1 LLPLF
6 FSISRG
12 IFWKCYL
19 FPDVRNGISALKQLE
34 EAIARYQLSVPNE
47 SLAKLD
53 GYCRLLW
60 NINVT
65 LNLTRHTDFDKFVS
79 RDLVDTLEL
88 SKLIPEN
95 QKVLDVGSGGGVPG
109 IVLAILRPD
118 LEVTL
123 TESVGKKSAALDQI
137 AEGLGMD
144 VQIYNCRAEDLLEDF
159 RMDVTVAR
167 AVGPLSK
174 ICTWFGD
181 CWLNVGRLLA
191 VKGPKWAEERAA
203 ANEAKLLDKVQLSK
217 VAEYRTPGA
226 EWNSVILELKAK
238 RAPQ

>member
-1 LLPLF
+1 M
-6 FSISRG
+6 
-12 IFWKCYL
+12 KE
-19 FPDVRNGISALKQLE
+19 LE
-34 EAIARYQLSVPNE
+34 DTIARYDLVVPNE

-60 NINVT
+60 NINLT
-65 LNLTRHTDFDKFVS
+65 LNLTRHTDYDKFVS

-88 SKLIPEN
+88 SKLIPED
-95 QKVLDVGSGGGVPG
+95 QQLLDVGSGGGVPG
-109 IVLAILRPD
+109 VVLAILRPD
-118 LEVTL
+118 LTLTL

-144 VQIYNCRAEDLLEDF
+144 LQIFNCRAEELLQDF
-159 RMDVTVAR
+159 RMDVTIAR
-167 AVGPLSK
+167 AVGPLTK
-174 ICTWFGD
+174 ICTWFDD

-191 VKGPKWAEERAA
+191 IKGPKWPEEQAA
-203 ANEAKLLDKVQLSK
+203 ANEEKLLNKVQLTK
-217 VAEYRTPGA
+217 VAEYPTPGT